1 MNEEVKIPELK
12 IHASVGNTKELKKLL
27 SELAALEENYEI
39 VINVDYL
46 PESTL
51 ATAL

>member
-1 MNEEVKIPELK
+1 MNEEGKIPELK
-12 IHASVGNTKELKKLL
+12 IHASEGNTKELKELL
-27 SELAALEENYEI
+27 SELAALEEKYEI